1 MLVLGGIAC
10 FDHRAIVI
18 GWRDVAE
25 RRQPQE
31 WDWVFECGH
40 TRMDFSESGPERR
53 SSLPLFRP
61 DQAGPDQ
68 AGPDQAGQARPGQNG
83 SPMLKVA
90 AVLVHWVQRTLIEPA
105 RLRRRRR
112 ARLEALM
119 SLSAHLLADLGL
131 ARGDVQAALW
141 GDLPLGP
148 RHRARGPIRRH
159 DQDLAGLQ
167 APRQSPVLVVVER
180 DRMDSAA

>member
-1 MLVLGGIAC
+1 
-10 FDHRAIVI
+10 
-18 GWRDVAE
+18 
-25 RRQPQE
+25 
-31 WDWVFECGH
+31 
-40 TRMDFSESGPERR
+40 
-53 SSLPLFRP
+53 
-61 DQAGPDQ
+61 
-68 AGPDQAGQARPGQNG
+68 
-83 SPMLKVA
+83 MLKVA

-148 RHRARGPIRRH
+148 RRRARGSVRRH
-159 DQDLAGLQ
+159 EQDRAAGLQ